1 MKMNSKVKIL
11 SLDDDIHDVIFVT
24 SNFYIGDSK
33 DFILELLKSHTIEYE
48 VRSVY
53 LLDLEKNDEEESFD
67 YLFSS
72 RRNPSR
78 DYNSYFNK
86 LWKVSKKY
94 A

>member
-24 SNFYIGDSK
+24 PNFYIGDSK

-78 DYNSYFNK
+78 DYNNYFNK

>member
-24 SNFYIGDSK
+24 PNFYIGDSK
-33 DFILELLKSHTIEYE
+33 DFILELLKLHTIEYE